1 MKKSF
6 KILFVILLVTTTF
19 YVCSKKEDVKEVVNE
34 NIKVEATD
42 SVSKDVNASEKKEEA
57 KTVEVK
63 AVEPTKEEPKKEE
76 TNTIESKAVE
86 SKKVEAVVVPTTSV
100 KTSGKVIVID
110 PGHGNHSNLE
120 QEKTSPDSNV
130 LKIKDGGGAQGVS
143 TKIPEYKLNMDV
155 ALKLKSILENKG
167 YKVIMTKTLDAESPG
182 NIDRAEVG
190 NKNNADLVVR
200 IHADSSEN
208 SSVTGVSMLVPSETG
223 YSKPITAV
231 SKKYGN
237 IVLNKIVS
245 DLGVKNR
252 GVVAHSD
259 MTGFN
264 WSKVPVILVEMGF
277 MSNSVEDKLINSEN
291 YKGKMA
297 NALASGI
304 ELSLNN

>member
-1 MKKSF
+1 MKKNF
-6 KILFVILLVTTTF
+6 KILFIILLFITTF
-19 YVCSKKEDVKEVVNE
+19 YGCSKKEAVKEVVNE
-34 NIKVEATD
+34 SLKVEATD
-42 SVSKDVNASEKKEEA
+42 SGSKEVNTSENKEEA
-57 KTVEVK
+57 KTVEPK
-63 AVEPTKEEPKKEE
+63 KEEPKKEE
-76 TNTIESKAVE
+76 
-86 SKKVEAVVVPTTSV
+86 SKKVDVVVPTTSV

-120 QEKTSPDSNV
+120 KEKNSPDSNV

-155 ALKLKSILENKG
+155 ALKLKSILEKKG
-167 YKVIMTKTLDAESPG
+167 YNVIMTKTLDSESPG
-182 NIDRAEVG
+182 NIERAEIG
-190 NKNNADLVVR
+190 NKNNAALVVR
-200 IHADSSEN
+200 IHADSNEN

-277 MSNSVEDKLINSEN
+277 MSNSVEDKLINTEN
-291 YKGKMA
+291 YKSKMA

-304 ELSLNN
+304 EVSLNN